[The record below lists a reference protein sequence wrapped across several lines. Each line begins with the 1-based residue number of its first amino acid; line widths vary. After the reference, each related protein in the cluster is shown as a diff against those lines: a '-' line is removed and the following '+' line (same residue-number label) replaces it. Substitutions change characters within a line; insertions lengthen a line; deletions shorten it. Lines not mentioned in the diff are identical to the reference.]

1 MFSVR
6 REVVAEG
13 TTAVAGRPREAT
25 RSWQRPVTAG
35 VALALLLGNAAGI
48 VWLWYDGGNLTGVDD
63 AAELVT
69 SLARLTGLLGAYLA
83 LIQVLLLARLPWLDR
98 LIGFDHLTVVHRWNG
113 NACIAL
119 VVAHT
124 VLSVWGYALL
134 DDVSLW
140 AEVETLLGAGVY
152 PGMITATVGTALL
165 VAVGLT
171 SVVIARRRL
180 PYEWWY
186 AIHLAAYAGIAL
198 AWFHQ
203 IPTGNE
209 LALDDVAANYW
220 RALYLVTLGAIVVF
234 RLGVPVVNALR
245 FRLRVA
251 EVVPEGPDVVSVRVT
266 GHRLDG
272 LGARPGQFFLWRFL
286 SHGRWW
292 ESHPFSL
299 SEAPNGNSLRMTAKG
314 VGDYT
319 RRLRDLRPGTHVFV
333 EGPFGVFT
341 TEARRCTKTL
351 LIAGGIGITPIR
363 ALLDELDGDTI
374 VLYRVIEEDE
384 VLFTDEL
391 ERVRAHVEVVAG
403 DHEDE
408 HGHDLLSAEHLRELV
423 PDIAERDVFISGPPG
438 MVSFIERNVRRTGVP
453 RRQIHS
459 ERFAL

>member
-1 MFSVR
+1 MSMVR
-6 REVVAEG
+6 REVAAAGTNGVPRPTAEARTWARPG
-13 TTAVAGRPREAT
+13 TAA
-25 RSWQRPVTAG
+25 
-35 VALALLLGNAAGI
+35 VALALVLGNAAGI
-48 VWLWYDGGNLTGVDD
+48 VWLWYDGGNVTGVDD

-69 SLARLTGLLGAYLA
+69 SLARLTGFLGAYLA

-98 LIGFDHLTVVHRWNG
+98 LLGFDHLTVVHRWNG
-113 NACIAL
+113 HACVAL

-124 VLSVWGYALL
+124 ALSMWGYALL

-140 AEVETLLGAGVY
+140 AEVGTLLGAGVY

-186 AIHLAAYAGIAL
+186 AVHLAAYAGIAL

-220 RALYLVTLGAIVVF
+220 RALYVVTLGVVVVF
-234 RLGVPVVNALR
+234 RLGVPAVNAVR

-251 EVVPEGPDVVSVRVT
+251 EVVPEGPEVVSVRVT
-266 GHRLDG
+266 GRRLDR

-286 SHGRWW
+286 TRGRWF
-292 ESHPFSL
+292 EAHPFSL
-299 SEAPNGNSLRMTAKG
+299 SEAPDGRSLRLSAKA
-314 VGDYT
+314 VGDFT
-319 RRLRDLRPGTHVFV
+319 RDLHTLPVGARVV
-333 EGPFGVFT
+333 AEGPFGVFT
-341 TEARRCTKTL
+341 SEARRREKTL

-363 ALLDELDGDTI
+363 ALLDELDGDVV
-374 VLYRVIEEDE
+374 VLYRVLKREDAI
-384 VLFTDEL
+384 FGDEL
-391 ERVRAHVEVVAG
+391 GRTSARVEVVAG
-403 DHEDE
+403 DHDGE
-408 HGHDLLSAEHLRELV
+408 GRDLLSPEHLLELV
-423 PDIAERDVFISGPPG
+423 PDIAERDVFVSGPPA
-438 MVSFIERNVRRTGVP
+438 MVNVIEKNVRNAGVP
-453 RRQIHS
+453 RWHVHS

>member
-1 MFSVR
+1 VR
-6 REVVAEG
+6 WWA
-13 TTAVAGRPREAT
+13 A
-25 RSWQRPVTAG
+25 
-35 VALALLLGNAAGI
+35 VALALLIGNAAGI
-48 VWLWYDGGNLTGVDD
+48 VWLWYANGNVTEVDD
-63 AAELVT
+63 TAELVT
-69 SLARLTGLLGAYLA
+69 SIARLTGLLAAYLA
-83 LIQVLLLARLPWLDR
+83 LVQVLLLARLPWLDR
-98 LIGFDHLTVVHRWNG
+98 LLGFDHLTVVHRWNG
-113 NACIAL
+113 HATIAL

-165 VAVGLT
+165 LAVGLT
-171 SVVIARRRL
+171 SVAVARRRL

-209 LALDDVAANYW
+209 LAMDEVAANYW
-220 RALYLVTLGAIVVF
+220 RALYVITLGAVVVF
-234 RLGVPVVNALR
+234 RLGVPAVNALR

-251 EVVPEGPDVVSVRVT
+251 EVVPEGRDVVSVRIT
-266 GHRLDG
+266 GRRLDR
-272 LGARPGQFFLWRFL
+272 LDARPGQFFLWRFL
-286 SHGRWW
+286 TRGRWW
-292 ESHPFSL
+292 EAHPFSL
-299 SEAPNGNSLRMTAKG
+299 SEAPDGRSLRMTAKA

-319 RRLRDLRPGTHVFV
+319 SNMRELEPGTRVV
-333 EGPFGVFT
+333 AEGPFGVFT
-341 TEARRCTKTL
+341 SDARRCDKTV

-374 VLYRVIEEDE
+374 LLYRVIDADE
-384 VLFTDEL
+384 AIFAGEL
-391 ERVRAHVEVVAG
+391 ERVRARVEVVVG
-403 DHEDE
+403 DHLDE
-408 HGHDLLSAEHLRELV
+408 HGHKLLSPEHLRDLV
-423 PDIAERDVFISGPPG
+423 PDLAERDVFISGPPG
-438 MVSFIERNVRRTGVP
+438 MVGTIEKNVRDAGVP

>member
-1 MFSVR
+1 
-6 REVVAEG
+6 
-13 TTAVAGRPREAT
+13 
-25 RSWQRPVTAG
+25 
-35 VALALLLGNAAGI
+35 
-48 VWLWYDGGNLTGVDD
+48 VDD
-63 AAELVT
+63 TAELVT
-69 SLARLTGLLGAYLA
+69 SLARLTGLLAAYLA
-83 LIQVLLLARLPWLDR
+83 LVQVLLLARLPWLDR
-98 LIGFDHLTVVHRWNG
+98 LLGFDHLTVVHRWNG
-113 NACIAL
+113 HATIAL

-165 VAVGLT
+165 LVVGLT
-171 SVVIARRRL
+171 SIVIARRRL

-209 LALDDVAANYW
+209 LALDEVAANYW
-220 RALYLVTLGAIVVF
+220 RALYLVTLGAVVVF
-234 RLGVPVVNALR
+234 RLGVPAVNALR

-251 EVVPEGPDVVSVRVT
+251 DVVPEGRDVVSVRIT
-266 GHRLDG
+266 GRRLDR
-272 LGARPGQFFLWRFL
+272 LDARPGQFFLWRFL
-286 SHGRWW
+286 TRGRWW
-292 ESHPFSL
+292 EAHPFSL
-299 SEAPNGNSLRMTAKG
+299 SEAPDGRSLRMTAKA

-319 RRLRDLRPGTHVFV
+319 SGMRKLEPGTRVV
-333 EGPFGVFT
+333 AEGPFGVFT
-341 TEARRCTKTL
+341 SDARRCDKTV

-374 VLYRVIEEDE
+374 LLYRVIDADE
-384 VLFTDEL
+384 AIFGGEL
-391 ERVRAHVEVVAG
+391 ERVRARVEVVVG
-403 DHEDE
+403 DHLDE
-408 HGHDLLSAEHLRELV
+408 HGHKLLSPEHLRELV
-423 PDIAERDVFISGPPG
+423 PDLAERDVFISGPPG
-438 MVSFIERNVRRTGVP
+438 MVGTIEKNVRDAGVP

>member
-1 MFSVR
+1 VR
-6 REVVAEG
+6 WWA
-13 TTAVAGRPREAT
+13 A
-25 RSWQRPVTAG
+25 
-35 VALALLLGNAAGI
+35 VALALLIGNAAGI
-48 VWLWYDGGNLTGVDD
+48 VWLWYANGNVTEVDD
-63 AAELVT
+63 TAELVT
-69 SLARLTGLLGAYLA
+69 SIARLTGLLAAYLA
-83 LIQVLLLARLPWLDR
+83 LVQVLLLARLPWLDR
-98 LIGFDHLTVVHRWNG
+98 LLGFDHLTVVHRWNG
-113 NACIAL
+113 HATIAL

-165 VAVGLT
+165 LAVGLT
-171 SVVIARRRL
+171 SVAVARRRL

-209 LALDDVAANYW
+209 LAIDEVAANYW
-220 RALYLVTLGAIVVF
+220 RALYLVTLGAVVVF
-234 RLGVPVVNALR
+234 RLGVPAVNALR

-251 EVVPEGPDVVSVRVT
+251 EVVPEGRDVVSVRIT
-266 GHRLDG
+266 GRRLDR
-272 LGARPGQFFLWRFL
+272 LDARPGQFFLWRFL
-286 SHGRWW
+286 TRGRWW
-292 ESHPFSL
+292 EAHPFSL
-299 SEAPNGNSLRMTAKG
+299 SEAPDGRSLRMTAKA

-319 RRLRDLRPGTHVFV
+319 SNMRELEPGTRVV
-333 EGPFGVFT
+333 AEGPFGVFT
-341 TEARRCTKTL
+341 SDARRCDKTV

-374 VLYRVIEEDE
+374 LLYRVIDADE
-384 VLFTDEL
+384 AIFAGEL
-391 ERVRAHVEVVAG
+391 ERVRARVEVVVG
-403 DHEDE
+403 DHLDE
-408 HGHDLLSAEHLRELV
+408 HGHKLLSPEHLRDLV
-423 PDIAERDVFISGPPG
+423 PDLAERDVFISGPPG
-438 MVSFIERNVRRTGVP
+438 MVGTIEKNVRDAGVP

>member
-1 MFSVR
+1 MSTVR
-6 REVVAEG
+6 RRVVA
-13 TTAVAGRPREAT
+13 AVAL
-25 RSWQRPVTAG
+25 V
-35 VALALLLGNAAGI
+35 LLLGNAAGI
-48 VWLWYDGGNLTGVDD
+48 VWIWYQGGNVTEVDD

-69 SLARLTGLLGAYLA
+69 GLARLTGFFAAYLA

-98 LIGFDHLTVVHRWNG
+98 LVGFDHLTVVHRWNG
-113 NACIAL
+113 HATIAL

-124 VLSVWGYALL
+124 LLSIWGYALL

-165 VAVGLT
+165 VVVGLT
-171 SVVIARRRL
+171 SVAAARRRL
-180 PYEWWY
+180 PYELWH
-186 AIHLAAYAGIAL
+186 AVHITAYAGIAL

-209 LALDDVAANYW
+209 LALDEVAANYW
-220 RALYLVTLGAIVVF
+220 RALYIVTLAAVVVF
-234 RLGVPVVNALR
+234 RVGAPIVNALR

-251 EVVPEGPDVVSVRVT
+251 EVTPEGSDVVSVRLT
-266 GHRLDG
+266 GRQLDR

-286 SHGRWW
+286 TRGRWW
-292 ESHPFSL
+292 EAHPFSL
-299 SEAPNGNSLRMTAKG
+299 SQAPDGRSLRMTAKA

-319 RRLRDLRPGTHVFV
+319 RDLRKLPVGTRAVT

-341 TEARRCTKTL
+341 SEAKLREKTL

-374 VLYRVIEEDE
+374 VLYRVIEAREA
-384 VLFTDEL
+384 VFTDEL
-391 ERVRAHVEVVAG
+391 ERLAARVELVVG
-403 DHEDE
+403 DHTDDE
-408 HGHDLLSAEHLRELV
+408 GRDLLSPEHLRELV
-423 PDIAERDVFISGPPG
+423 PDITERDVFVSGPPG
-438 MVSFIERNVRRTGVP
+438 MVDVIERHVRHAGVP
-453 RRQIHS
+453 RRQVHS

>member
-1 MFSVR
+1 MSTVR
-6 REVVAEG
+6 RRVVA
-13 TTAVAGRPREAT
+13 A
-25 RSWQRPVTAG
+25 
-35 VALALLLGNAAGI
+35 VALAFLLGNAVGI
-48 VWLWYDGGNLTGVDD
+48 VWLWYEGGNVTDVDD

-69 SLARLTGLLGAYLA
+69 SLARLTGFFAAYLA
-83 LIQVLLLARLPWLDR
+83 LIEVLLLARIPWLDR

-113 NACIAL
+113 HATIAL

-124 VLSVWGYALL
+124 LLSVWGYALL

-165 VAVGLT
+165 MVVGLT
-171 SVVIARRRL
+171 SVAVARRRL
-180 PYEWWY
+180 PYELWH

-220 RALYLVTLGAIVVF
+220 RALYVVTLAAVLVY
-234 RLGVPVVNALR
+234 RLGMPIVGALR
-245 FRLRVA
+245 FRLRVT
-251 EVVPEGPDVVSVRVT
+251 EVVPESEDVVSIHLT
-266 GHRLDG
+266 GRRLDR

-286 SHGRWW
+286 TRGRWW
-292 ESHPFSL
+292 EAHPFSL
-299 SEAPNGNSLRMTAKG
+299 SQAPDGRSLRMTTKA

-319 RRLRDLRPGTHVFV
+319 RDLRKLPVGARAVT

-341 TEARRCTKTL
+341 SDAKLRKKTL

-374 VLYRVIEEDE
+374 VLYRVIEHEE
-384 VLFTDEL
+384 ALFADEL
-391 ERVRAHVEVVAG
+391 DRTRARVEIVAG
-403 DHEDE
+403 DHSNEE
-408 HGHDLLSAEHLRELV
+408 GRDLLSPEHLREIV
-423 PDIAERDVFISGPPG
+423 PDIVERDVFVSGPPG
-438 MVSFIERNVRRTGVP
+438 MVSFIEKNVRRAGVP
-453 RRQIHS
+453 RRQVHS

>member
-1 MFSVR
+1 MR
-6 REVVAEG
+6 RRVVA
-13 TTAVAGRPREAT
+13 AVA
-25 RSWQRPVTAG
+25 
-35 VALALLLGNAAGI
+35 LLLLLGNAAGI
-48 VWLWYDGGNLTGVDD
+48 VWLWWHGGNVTEVND

-69 SLARLTGLLGAYLA
+69 SLARLTGFFAAYLA
-83 LIQVLLLARLPWLDR
+83 LIQVLLLARIPWLDR
-98 LIGFDHLTVVHRWNG
+98 LVGFDHLTVVHRWNG
-113 NACIAL
+113 HATIVL

-124 VLSVWGYALL
+124 ALSVWGYALL

-165 VAVGLT
+165 VLVGLT
-171 SVVIARRRL
+171 SMAVARRRL
-180 PYEWWY
+180 PYEWWH

-220 RALYLVTLGAIVVF
+220 RALYLVTLATVVVF
-234 RLGVPVVNALR
+234 RLGAPIVNALR

-251 EVVPEGPDVVSVRVT
+251 EVVPEGEDVVSVRVT
-266 GHRLDG
+266 GRRLDR

-286 SHGRWW
+286 TRGRWW
-292 ESHPFSL
+292 EAHPFSL
-299 SEAPNGNSLRMTAKG
+299 SQAPDGHSLRMTAKA

-319 RRLRDLRPGTHVFV
+319 RDLRKLPVGARAVT
-333 EGPFGVFT
+333 EGPFGIFT
-341 TEARRCTKTL
+341 ADAKLCEKTL

-374 VLYRVIEEDE
+374 VLYRVIEADE
-384 VLFTDEL
+384 AVFAAEL
-391 ERVRAHVEVVAG
+391 ERAQVRVELVVG
-403 DHEDE
+403 DHADGE
-408 HGHDLLSAEHLRELV
+408 GRDLLSPEHLRELV
-423 PDIAERDVFISGPPG
+423 PDITERDVFVSGPPG
-438 MVSFIERNVRRTGVP
+438 MVDVIESNVRHAGVP
-453 RRQIHS
+453 RRQVHS

>member
-1 MFSVR
+1 MSTVR
-6 REVVAEG
+6 RRVVA
-13 TTAVAGRPREAT
+13 A
-25 RSWQRPVTAG
+25 
-35 VALALLLGNAAGI
+35 VALAFLLGNAVGI
-48 VWLWYDGGNLTGVDD
+48 VWLWYEGGNVTDVDD

-69 SLARLTGLLGAYLA
+69 SLARLTGFFAAYLA
-83 LIQVLLLARLPWLDR
+83 LIQVLLLARIPSLDR

-113 NACIAL
+113 HATIAL

-124 VLSVWGYALL
+124 LLSIWGYALL

-165 VAVGLT
+165 LVVGLT
-171 SVVIARRRL
+171 SVAVARRRL
-180 PYEWWY
+180 PYELWH

-220 RALYLVTLGAIVVF
+220 RALYLVTLAAVVVF
-234 RLGVPVVNALR
+234 RLGAPIVDALR
-245 FRLRVA
+245 FRLRVV
-251 EVVPEGPDVVSVRVT
+251 EVVPEAKDVVSVRVT
-266 GHRLDG
+266 GRQLDRLA
-272 LGARPGQFFLWRFL
+272 ARPGQFFLWRFL
-286 SHGRWW
+286 TRGRWW
-292 ESHPFSL
+292 EAHPFSL
-299 SEAPNGNSLRMTAKG
+299 SQAPDGRSLRMTARA

-319 RRLRDLRPGTHVFV
+319 RDLRMLPVGTRAVT

-341 TEARRCTKTL
+341 SDAKLRDKTL

-374 VLYRVIEEDE
+374 VLYRVIEADE
-384 VLFTDEL
+384 AVFADEL
-391 ERVRAHVEVVAG
+391 GRGRARVELVVG
-403 DHEDE
+403 DHADE
-408 HGHDLLSAEHLRELV
+408 AGRDLLSPEHLRELV
-423 PDIAERDVFISGPPG
+423 PDITERDVFVSGPPG
-438 MVSFIERNVRRTGVP
+438 MVDVIESNVRRAGVP
-453 RRQIHS
+453 RRQVHS